1 MDVQELVQSFMASG
15 HGQQALSALTAQG
28 HSETDAT
35 NMLAHAAQAG
45 ADHAHGAAESGGI
58 LGEHPGRNFFAA
70 FAAGLVKGD
79 SVMDAL
85 EDGAAGVVT
94 AKVTEVL
101 CDKAG
106 LDPNT
111 AATVAATA
119 TPYVMGFLREHLKGS

>member
-1 MDVQELVQSFMASG
+1 MDVEELTRTFLASE
-15 HGQQALSALTAQG
+15 HGQQALAALTQQG
-28 HSETDAT
+28 ISEDDAT
-35 NMLAHAAQAG
+35 TMLGHAAQAG
-45 ADHAHGAAESGGI
+45 ADHVHDHAESSGI

-79 SVMDAL
+79 SVTDAL
-85 EDGAAGVVT
+85 EDGAAGVLT

-101 CDKAG
+101 CDKLG

>member
-1 MDVQELVQSFMASG
+1 MDIQELAQSFLSSE
-15 HGQQALSALTAQG
+15 HGQQALAALTQQG
-28 HSETDAT
+28 MSEDDAT
-35 NMLAHAAQAG
+35 TALTHSVAAG
-45 ADHAHGAAESGGI
+45 ADHVHNSAESSGI

-85 EDGAAGVVT
+85 EDGAAGVIT

-101 CDKAG
+101 CDKMG

-111 AATVAATA
+111 AATIAATA
-119 TPYVMGFLREHLKGS
+119 TPYVMGFLREHLKGN